1 MLPQLNENGYLP
13 PGVHVAALDELV
25 NRFGQQSELR
35 RVQAESLCWLVDLA
49 KQAGIERVIVNGSS
63 VTDTLE
69 PNDVDCVLLIGMDYA
84 EDENA
89 AKMLR
94 DGIPFLDLQ
103 LVEDTE
109 FGLLVN
115 EIFGTDRDLL
125 PKGVVEVLL

>member
-49 KQAGIERVIVNGSS
+49 KQAGIERVIVNGSF

-69 PNDVDCVLLIGMDYA
+69 PNDVDCVLLIGMDYS